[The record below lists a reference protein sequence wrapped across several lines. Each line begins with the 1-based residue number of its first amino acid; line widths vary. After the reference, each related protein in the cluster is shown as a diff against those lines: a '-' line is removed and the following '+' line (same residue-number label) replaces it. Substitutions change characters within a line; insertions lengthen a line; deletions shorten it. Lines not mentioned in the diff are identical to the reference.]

1 MTADSVYYC
10 SIAKRVPNTNA
21 LGAGDYG
28 SAALSQAWDSVVAWA
43 KTDKG
48 QKILMTALSVAEVA
62 GGIAITA
69 ATGGSAGLLIA
80 AVGAG
85 LVGGGASSL
94 IGGYLTEKIG
104 GDFKTGWI
112 SGQISGAITGAG
124 IGAGSLGFSSV
135 ALDIGASAKQV
146 LGGTTIL
153 VGSSGLAGFIGGT
166 LSSTYTQWSSN
177 QELDVNAALKNGIT
191 SGSIS
196 ALSWPFSAVASALGS
211 ADASI
216 TSTIVSL
223 IEEGIFDVSG
233 SYVGAAAEV
242 TK

>member
-69 ATGGSAGLLIA
+69 ATGGTGGVLLAAISSA
-80 AVGAG
+80 
-85 LVGGGASSL
+85 LVGGGASSA
-94 IGGYLTEKIG
+94 INGYITEALG
-104 GDFKTGWI
+104 GDFKTGWVG
-112 SGQISGAITGAG
+112 GQISGSITGAG
-124 IGAGSLGFSSV
+124 IGLGSSAFSSV
-135 ALDIGASAKQV
+135 VSQMGASAKQAAEGLAQLTGLSG
-146 LGGTTIL
+146 LGGY
-153 VGSSGLAGFIGGT
+153 IGGY
-166 LSSTYTQWSSN
+166 LSSIYTQW
-177 QELDVNAALKNGIT
+177 QEGGAVDREIANKQGLVTGVN
-191 SGSIS
+191 S
-196 ALSWPFSAVASALGS
+196 ALSWPFSAVSSALGS